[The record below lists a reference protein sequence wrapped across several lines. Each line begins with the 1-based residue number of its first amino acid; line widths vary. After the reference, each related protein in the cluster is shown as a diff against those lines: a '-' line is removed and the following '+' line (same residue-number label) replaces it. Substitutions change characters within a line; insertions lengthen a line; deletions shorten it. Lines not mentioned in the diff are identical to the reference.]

1 MLLITYVKTGLKW
14 ESSAMYMNWR
24 LESSDFAAA
33 GLVVP
38 FVCDIRI

>member
-14 ESSAMYMNWR
+14 
-24 LESSDFAAA
+24 ESSDFAAA